1 MSRELAGLGPRPDR
15 DRRGRGVTDPHA
27 RRAWLIA
34 LYGSL
39 GVGGGLAVLLAV
51 AGGGGRAGLAA
62 LLVGAAVSCA
72 AGSLYAVVT
81 GLVDMLRDRP
91 VSTGRAV
98 AAAVLFALGA
108 MLPAMVTGLGG

>member
-1 MSRELAGLGPRPDR
+1 MP
-15 DRRGRGVTDPHA
+15 DPHA

-34 LYGSL
+34 LLGSVGL
-39 GVGGGLAVLLAV
+39 GGGLAALLAA

-72 AGSLYAVVT
+72 AGSLYAVIT
-81 GLVDMLRDRP
+81 GLADMLRDRP

-108 MLPAMVTGLGG
+108 ILPAMVVGVGG